1 QAYAPPGGGGRRPP
15 RRHGQEATALPGRA
29 HECRRTAR
37 RWRRVGWF
45 DAVAARHAHRLN
57 SFTELAVTK
66 LDVLD
71 VYERISFCGSYEL
84 DGKETC
90 DMPTTNALERVRP
103 CYETLPGWNTPITA
117 IAERRALPDN
127 AQKYL
132 SRIEQT
138 VGAPIGMVGVGPERT
153 ATLL

>member
-1 QAYAPPGGGGRRPP
+1 
-15 RRHGQEATALPGRA
+15 
-29 HECRRTAR
+29 
-37 RWRRVGWF
+37 
-45 DAVAARHAHRLN
+45 
-57 SFTELAVTK
+57 
-66 LDVLD
+66 
-71 VYERISFCGSYEL
+71 
-84 DGKETC
+84 
-90 DMPTTNALERVRP
+90 MRP